1 MTRTRTWASL
11 AAVGA
16 LALTIATAAPAQAY
30 DRSMHADDHSMQ
42 HAGAGRTTVVL
53 NPSLVPTLVDTLKVQ
68 ALAPGRLAAPGGV
81 AQVSFPITQVRG
93 GVVSH
98 VGGLDF
104 TPVGGGDLRI
114 TKFDVN
120 LNTGYLTA
128 KTRLNGATVGRVN
141 IFALGPVQPINGSA
155 PACAGV
161 AAGLTLTND
170 AAAALGAPSFA
181 GAFVGDACVVPA
193 TQNQNND

>member
-11 AAVGA
+11 AAAGA

-30 DRSMHADDHSMQ
+30 DST
-42 HAGAGRTTVVL
+42 AGHDGPGRTTVVL
-53 NPSLVPTLVDTLKVQ
+53 NPSLVPTLVGTLKVQ
-68 ALAPGRLAAPGGV
+68 ALAPGRLDAPGGV
-81 AQVSFPITQVRG
+81 AQVSFPITRVSD

-98 VGGLDF
+98 VGGLRF

-114 TKFDVN
+114 THFDVN

-128 KTRLNGATVGRVN
+128 KTRLNGAQVGRVN
-141 IFALGPVQPINGSA
+141 IFALGAVQPINGSA

-161 AAGLTLTND
+161 AAGLTLTKD
-170 AAAALGAPSFA
+170 AATALGAPSFA
-181 GAFVGDACVVPA
+181 GAFVGDACVVPSSG
-193 TQNQNND
+193 DDED